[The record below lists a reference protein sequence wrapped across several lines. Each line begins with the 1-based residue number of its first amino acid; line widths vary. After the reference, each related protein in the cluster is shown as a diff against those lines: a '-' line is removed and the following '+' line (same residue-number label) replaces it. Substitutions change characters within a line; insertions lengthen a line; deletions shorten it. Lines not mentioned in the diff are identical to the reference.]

1 MVYNRVV
8 SSWPYKLGAHSR
20 ETRETRETW
29 APHTFCQCMKRWY
42 PEGQWPQPA
51 ANRPSWQ
58 GSPDILSH
66 LKQNWLVVLT
76 ILKNMKVS
84 CQLGWLSHIFWKNN
98 PNVPNHQPERSYSPH
113 FSPHFSN
120 NQRSLLM
127 NLSNKIYPLVN
138 IQTTMENHNF

>member
-66 LKQNWLVVLT
+66 LKQNLLVVLT
-76 ILKNMKVS
+76 ILKDMKVS